1 MASKQF
7 LSACEPDITAWM
19 ITAGA
24 ILKVLE
30 PELTDSPYYRQVKG
44 YVAFIRYVRT
54 WLENDGIRNACSA
67 LNEASHLL
75 PGMAVAYSTLDTW
88 GPDHERWFEQQC
100 VASYGLLYPLT
111 RTSKGR
117 SKRVANGEAAR
128 SVLWAL
134 FQDAQFFK
142 FCTEVIPPVDESI
155 PRRLAPPLVLTL
167 PPEVRDRIL
176 RQSDE
181 HFDDD
186 SAQPAV
192 PNLITKPPEMSDETW
207 AKLAVLRERK
217 GKTLDLSELGQ

>member
-7 LSACEPDITAWM
+7 LSACEQDINAWL

-24 ILKVLE
+24 ILKVLQ
-30 PELTDSPYYRQVKG
+30 PELVDTPYYRQVKG
-44 YVAFIRYVRT
+44 YMAFIRYVRA
-54 WLENDGIRNACSA
+54 WLEKGGISNACTA

-100 VASYGLLYPLT
+100 VASYGLLYPVT

-117 SKRVANGEAAR
+117 AKRVANGEAAQ
-128 SVLWAL
+128 SVLWTL
-134 FQDAQFFK
+134 YHDDRFFK
-142 FCTEVIPPVDESI
+142 FCTEVIPPVGETT
-155 PRRLAPPLVLTL
+155 PRQLAPPVVLTL
-167 PPEVRDRIL
+167 PPELRDRIL
-176 RQSDE
+176 RQSTA

-192 PNLITKPPEMSDETW
+192 PNLITKPPEMDDKTW
-207 AKLAVLRERK
+207 EKLAVLRERK